1 MLFEKI
7 FDGIQKLG
15 KPRDGDLVL
24 TQIENDQWVAV
35 SIPMRAQILSGDD
48 YDDIE
53 TKALEYA
60 LDWMD
65 RGRFITVW
73 RQGDANKDEYYKVL

>member
-7 FDGIQKLG
+7 FDGIQELG

-24 TQIENDQWVAV
+24 FQIENDVWTAG
-35 SIPMRAQILSGDD
+35 IHPLLSQKFYADD

-53 TKALEYA
+53 RQALEYA
-60 LDWMD
+60 AYKSE
-65 RGRFITVW
+65 RGIFISVW
-73 RQGDANKDEYYKVL
+73 NEGDANKGEYFRVL